1 MKRYLALTVAACAAL
16 IACATTPSLDMQR
29 EAQAR
34 MQMGMTYLE
43 QRNLS
48 SAMRE
53 LTKASELDPVNP
65 EIDVALGLAYQA
77 RGDLGKAAEYFRSA
91 LRKKPGYAEAHND
104 LGIVLSQLG
113 RGEEALREFEA
124 AASNVLYPTP
134 EWAYYNMGE
143 EFRRRGNAV
152 KAEEMY
158 RRSMA
163 LNHRYMDSYL
173 RLALI
178 QGDRGRWE
186 EAARTLEACV
196 AAAPT
201 FAPAWLDL
209 GRAYLSLGRRQDAEK
224 AFQSALT
231 NSADP
236 ALRKQASD
244 FLGAPGSDNK

>member
-1 MKRYLALTVAACAAL
+1 MNRRIALTVAACAAL
-16 IACATTPSLDMQR
+16 LACSAAPSLEMQR

-77 RGDLGKAAEYFRSA
+77 RGDLGKAAEYFRGA
-91 LRKKPGYAEAHND
+91 IRKKPAYAEAHND

-124 AASNVLYPTP
+124 AASDVMYPTP

-143 EFRRRGNAV
+143 EFRRQGNAV
-152 KAEEMY
+152 KAEGMY
-158 RRSMA
+158 RRSIA
-163 LNHRYMDSYL
+163 LNHRYLDSYL
-173 RLALI
+173 RLAMI
-178 QGDRGRWE
+178 QGDRGRWD

-196 AAAPT
+196 AASPT
-201 FAPAWLDL
+201 YAPAWMDL
-209 GRAYLSLGRRQDAEK
+209 GKAYLSLGRKQDAEK
-224 AFQSALT
+224 AFQNVLT

-236 ALRKQASD
+236 ALRKQATD